1 MKKLVFVSLFILL
14 LLIQVQIVRAAENVT
29 ETTTT
34 TTQTTSATTTTTTP
48 TTTTVTTT
56 TTALPLQL
64 SASISLPKKTYYPA
78 ESFEPRVTVKDLEGK
93 IVIDATVGGNLTYG
107 TKYISLSFYWSTL
120 CDCYKAWYWFNEGTL
135 PNDYTLTVSASRSG
149 YQSATATST
158 FSLIKPT
165 LQMTMSTDKTEYNPG
180 DSIKATAEVKDSL
193 GNTITNAYV
202 TGEIRDVGTGAL
214 VTIIYPWLK
223 ENVYYYE
230 YYLGSESLGKSYTI
244 SMSVSWKEQVV
255 SASKTVSVTKR
266 GLNADVAL
274 EKNVLI
280 PGDTLQGK
288 IKVFDKDG
296 NLITDAKI
304 DIQLKDSSGNPKQW
318 LSAVYKDG
326 FYEIKPWKIEDW
338 IQTGTYT
345 LDVRVEK
352 GFEST
357 TLTKTIE
364 ITKEKL
370 NVQVMLDQTGYAPG
384 NRIYIKILV
393 TYPNGSIAPNAYIG
407 GEIFPLTQE
416 VISQTTGIT
425 GKAMLIS
432 AGAVAVPIGEPTYVC
447 RVYISPEGPLYYK
460 GEYIQRYYID
470 DAYIPEGCPTGKY
483 ALRLKISAS
492 GYADTEFT
500 KEFDVVL
507 YKLLL
512 ETGFK
517 IYNKPGANELSIY
530 AEVKDEQ
537 GRVVPYV
544 KIQGYFHPF
553 EESVEGCIQRV
564 YLGYDEFTKRYTT
577 QVFLDKYK
585 CPAGKYLLEITA
597 SQPSYETATVEQ
609 AVEINYAEGFEYNV
623 VVPSAIGAPV
633 CREVSCGPNCVNKIC
648 ETQRSP
654 EECYEEVSDKE
665 CVKSC
670 TDRATTTEQAVS
682 KGEAV
687 EFNVKEC
694 IKYCAKKVPCK
705 GSTVARP
712 QSQEMLDKLEQI
724 HAEVIETRKQVNVVE
739 QLIRAIADFINS
751 IVAAFGGGQV
761 KPIMTSVP
769 NTTGN
774 VTGP

>member
-1 MKKLVFVSLFILL
+1 M
-14 LLIQVQIVRAAENVT
+14 
-29 ETTTT
+29 
-34 TTQTTSATTTTTTP
+34 
-48 TTTTVTTT
+48 
-56 TTALPLQL
+56 
-64 SASISLPKKTYYPA
+64 
-78 ESFEPRVTVKDLEGK
+78 
-93 IVIDATVGGNLTYG
+93 
-107 TKYISLSFYWSTL
+107 
-120 CDCYKAWYWFNEGTL
+120 
-135 PNDYTLTVSASRSG
+135 
-149 YQSATATST
+149 
-158 FSLIKPT
+158 
-165 LQMTMSTDKTEYNPG
+165 
-180 DSIKATAEVKDSL
+180 
-193 GNTITNAYV
+193 
-202 TGEIRDVGTGAL
+202 
-214 VTIIYPWLK
+214 
-223 ENVYYYE
+223 
-230 YYLGSESLGKSYTI
+230 
-244 SMSVSWKEQVV
+244 
-255 SASKTVSVTKR
+255 
-266 GLNADVAL
+266 
-274 EKNVLI
+274 
-280 PGDTLQGK
+280 
-288 IKVFDKDG
+288 
-296 NLITDAKI
+296 
-304 DIQLKDSSGNPKQW
+304 
-318 LSAVYKDG
+318 
-326 FYEIKPWKIEDW
+326 
-338 IQTGTYT
+338 
-345 LDVRVEK
+345 
-352 GFEST
+352 
-357 TLTKTIE
+357 
-364 ITKEKL
+364 
-370 NVQVMLDQTGYAPG
+370 
-384 NRIYIKILV
+384 
-393 TYPNGSIAPNAYIG
+393 
-407 GEIFPLTQE
+407 
-416 VISQTTGIT
+416 
-425 GKAMLIS
+425 
-432 AGAVAVPIGEPTYVC
+432 
-447 RVYISPEGPLYYK
+447 
-460 GEYIQRYYID
+460 
-470 DAYIPEGCPTGKY
+470 
-483 ALRLKISAS
+483 
-492 GYADTEFT
+492 
-500 KEFDVVL
+500 
-507 YKLLL
+507 L